1 MIREASGYIA
11 GENGLVVLVPPRAA
25 VMLLR
30 SGALDTILAR
40 YPTDT
45 EVFNSI
51 SALRHVATLYS
62 SASGAATGTE
72 FRSLPEPASLL
83 KYVSTSE
90 AAERA
95 QITDRGIRKA
105 ISRGTLKAE
114 RVGNRWQISTEAL
127 QQYTNRR

>member
-11 GENGLVVLVPPRAA
+11 GENGLVVLIPPRAA

-30 SGALDTILAR
+30 SGALDAILSR

-62 SASGAATGTE
+62 SAPGTALGTTFGAM
-72 FRSLPEPASLL
+72 PEPERTLIYL
-83 KYVSTSE
+83 STTE

-95 QITDRGIRKA
+95 RVTDRGIRKA

-114 RVGNRWQISTEAL
+114 RVGNRWQISTEEL
-127 QQYTNRR
+127 QQYITNR